1 MHACVCLGL
10 QQQLKVFNC
19 YEDPNDE
26 KSTMHTGG
34 KVGRKAVSDVVQAK
48 RLPHVLMFK

>member
-1 MHACVCLGL
+1 MRACLCLGL
-10 QQQLKVFNC
+10 QQQLKVFNW
-19 YEDPNDE
+19 YKDPNDA

-48 RLPHVLMFK
+48 RLPHVSMF

>member
-1 MHACVCLGL
+1 MLAFAWGYNSNLMCPSVA
-10 QQQLKVFNC
+10 KISNAA
-19 YEDPNDE
+19 

-48 RLPHVLMFK
+48 RLPHVSMFK